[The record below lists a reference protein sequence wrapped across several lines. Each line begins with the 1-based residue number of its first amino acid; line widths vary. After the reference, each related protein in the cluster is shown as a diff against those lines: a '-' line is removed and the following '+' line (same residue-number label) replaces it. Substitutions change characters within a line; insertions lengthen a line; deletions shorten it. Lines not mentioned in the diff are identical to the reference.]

1 MSETAELYDALRSRM
16 DAFARDAEGVYGG
29 DVDALHRTRVATRR
43 LREVLPLL
51 GLEGADVRRARR
63 RLKKVTRQLGA
74 VRELDAL
81 ALMIHELSQDVRYSP
96 TALKQMRTAVEE
108 ARAAAAE
115 QMASKLPH
123 AKMQRLARRLERVAR
138 QVEREGERTDGRRR
152 PRESRRA
159 WLWALEARAARRAAR
174 LRAAIEIAGAVY
186 ASVRLHDVRVAL
198 KRLRYTLELAADA
211 RQPLASRDVAAL
223 KTAQD
228 LLGRLHD
235 LELLIARVRDE
246 QVRLSPPTLA
256 GWRDSGSLAHTLE
269 DDCRALH
276 ARYMHHRTKLL
287 AIADR
292 IGRASV
298 AGARASA
305 VAAR

>member
-1 MSETAELYDALRSRM
+1 MGETAELYDALRSRM

-29 DVDALHRTRVATRR
+29 DVDALHRTRVASRR

-51 GLEGADVRRARR
+51 GLDGADVRKARR

-74 VRELDAL
+74 TRELDAL
-81 ALMIHELSQDVRYSP
+81 ALVIHELSQDVRYSA
-96 TALKQMRTAVEE
+96 TALKQVRAGVEE
-108 ARAAAAE
+108 ARAAASE

-138 QVEREGERTDGRRR
+138 QVEREGERTDGRR
-152 PRESRRA
+152 PRDSRRA
-159 WLWALEARAARRAAR
+159 WLWALEARAARRAGR

-186 ASVRLHDVRVAL
+186 ASERLHDVRVAL